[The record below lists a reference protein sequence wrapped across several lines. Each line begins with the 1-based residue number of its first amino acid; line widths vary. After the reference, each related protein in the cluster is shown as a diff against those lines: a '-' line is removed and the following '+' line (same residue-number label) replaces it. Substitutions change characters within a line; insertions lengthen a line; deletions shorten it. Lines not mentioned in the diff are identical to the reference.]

1 MARARK
7 KEEVV
12 EEVVEESKPEA
23 GAEGTLTEE
32 LFIKMED
39 EIKELR
45 DNLGKSTRY
54 AAAAKRARKCT
65 TNLQKMF
72 KEYRAASVAFWKN
85 V

>member
-23 GAEGTLTEE
+23 EGTLTEE
-32 LFIKMED
+32 LFIKIED

-45 DNLGKSTRY
+45 DNLEKSTRY